1 LTVPRPR
8 RTTPETAETADP
20 TEVPMTQSTA
30 PVETASPAVEE
41 EDDWLTGA
49 TACSIENG
57 DECEACQ

>member
-1 LTVPRPR
+1 
-8 RTTPETAETADP
+8 
-20 TEVPMTQSTA
+20 MTQSTA